1 MSCEKL
7 GGGAHQS
14 LRLLCQVN
22 FKPSFAKMIRN
33 ATTDNITNITNITI
47 TITITQ
53 SPIWLCFVAQ
63 DIAFRPKKGLF
74 LFCFSFVNP
83 IQITVNLCY
92 FTDSFGPTTPNQ
104 SSL

>member
-22 FKPSFAKMIRN
+22 FKPSFAKMIHN
-33 ATTDNITNITNITI
+33 TTTDNITNI

-92 FTDSFGPTTPNQ
+92 FTDSFGPTTHHH